1 MAPALAAPPAK
12 QGQYCDVGQT
22 PQMGCGY
29 CNLVYQYVGG
39 PLTTCAANVISLI
52 PHIVCHI
59 MQRLVIPSVVATPL
73 VQVDDE
79 CRITMHDDSH
89 AAWLKRVSV

>member
-1 MAPALAAPPAK
+1 MAPASAAPPVK

-22 PQMGCGY
+22 SQMGCGY

-39 PLTTCAANVISLI
+39 PLTSCAANVMSLI
-52 PHIVCHI
+52 LHSGCYTKRCISV
-59 MQRLVIPSVVATPL
+59 PSAVTTPL

-79 CRITMHDDSH
+79 SAAERAMSVDSH
-89 AAWLKRVSV
+89 AA